1 MGTTFTRNRNNREDS
16 GDASSQSAYR
26 YPPKTGSYFGTH
38 FIMGGER
45 FESPQPGEYLFG
57 DSEEL
62 NFLGNKPVPFPYPVP
77 TGNDP
82 TKTLKSLV
90 YIRKDSLRLVKSPQ
104 GDKMNLDENS
114 DTISHPYNVEFIID
128 SDVRCAV
135 RIHYFAAEEVIN
147 GQVVYHPRDSSLSSE
162 TYHYKRGAGQN
173 FAQPS
178 HTIDP
183 SKFSDE
189 EWQYSFDKDVYPI
202 AIHCLVEEE
211 EHAGHAH
218 ITYAVIEKN
227 SEGTYTIKPLKQKQ
241 VVDGLC
247 YLLQEIYGI
256 ENKNME
262 RIKDVDPDDEV
273 EDSGAECV
281 ICMSDMRDTL
291 ILPCRHL
298 CLCSSCADSLRYQAS
313 MCPICRV
320 KFRAL
325 LQIRAM
331 RKKIVP
337 TSTNSPQSD
346 TEENPVNQEGV
357 PQGYEAISLIEALNG
372 QVVPPISSEGVHLQI
387 SGPLTVFCVEKKGQK
402 ETKVM
407 VSGPIEYQKEMD
419 TDKESSK
426 GTLEKKKDKDKVGGL
441 KKNVG
446 DTTDVTSTEATSD
459 ATPDEVVPRPI
470 VKELVPSPLKSTIV
484 TVRCSPDGSITT
496 ETKISPVR
504 ETDIIPPQINK
515 KLHERNYKTNVNLTR
530 MTCGLSTGDMA
541 DDEREDSSE
550 PEPDYDDRDSD
561 DMAITPT
568 TSNPDL
574 YSGVSASVSFLE
586 LPPAYNMYESDGSVK
601 NLDFSPHE
609 VSSLTDVHNSGTEG
623 SSFGSNTSDQAL
635 LATEDQKR
643 ASSEMKSG
651 EEDDEPIV

>member
-1 MGTTFTRNRNNREDS
+1 MGNTFTRNRNNREDS
-16 GDASSQSAYR
+16 GDASSQNAYR

-77 TGNDP
+77 SGNDP

-90 YIRKDSLRLVKSPQ
+90 YIRKDSLRLVKAPMT
-104 GDKMNLDENS
+104 DKMPLEGCTGN
-114 DTISHPYNVEFIID
+114 PYNVEFIID
-128 SDVRCAV
+128 TDVRCAV
-135 RIHYFAAEEVIN
+135 RIHYFAEEDVIN
-147 GQVVYHPRDSSLSSE
+147 GQVIYRSRSSSE

-173 FAQPS
+173 FNQPS

-183 SKFSDE
+183 SKYADE

-202 AIHCLVEEE
+202 AIHCVVEEE

-218 ITYAVIEKN
+218 ITYAVLEK
-227 SEGTYTIKPLKQKQ
+227 SAEGSYTMKPLKQKQ

-331 RKKIVP
+331 RKKVVP

-372 QVVPPISSEGVHLQI
+372 QVVPPISNEGVHLQI
-387 SGPLTVFCVEKKGQK
+387 SSPLTVGLYCVEKKGQK
-402 ETKVM
+402 ETKVL

-426 GTLEKKKDKDKVGGL
+426 GTLEKKKDKDKV
-441 KKNVG
+441 V

-470 VKELVPSPLKSTIV
+470 IKEIVPSPLKSTVV
-484 TVRCSPDGSITT
+484 TVRCSPDGSIKT

-504 ETDIIPPQINK
+504 EAELIPPQITRT
-515 KLHERNYKTNVNLTR
+515 LHDRSYKTNINLTR
-530 MTCGLSTGDMA
+530 LTCGLSTGDMA

-561 DMAITPT
+561 DLAITPT
-568 TSNPDL
+568 TSNQDL
-574 YSGVSASVSFLE
+574 YSGISASVSFSE
-586 LPPAYNMYESDGSVK
+586 LPPASLQYESDCSVK
-601 NLDFSPHE
+601 YNSHD
-609 VSSLTDVHNSGTEG
+609 VSSLTDTHHSGTDG
-623 SSFGSNTSDQAL
+623 SSFGSNSSGHAL
-635 LATEDQKR
+635 LSPDEQKH
-643 ASSEMKSG
+643 ASDDIKSG
-651 EEDDEPIV
+651 EEDEEVHE

>member
-1 MGTTFTRNRNNREDS
+1 MGATLGRNRGGGEES

-26 YPPKTGSYFGTH
+26 YPPKTGSYFASH

-62 NFLGNKPVPFPYPVP
+62 NFLGSKPVPFPYPVP

-90 YIRKDSLRLVKSPQ
+90 YIRKDSLRLVKASSAN
-104 GDKMNLDENS
+104 KVALDGGVDVSGN
-114 DTISHPYNVEFIID
+114 PYNVEFIFD
-128 SDVRCAV
+128 SDVRCA
-135 RIHYFAAEEVIN
+135 IKIYYFAAEEFA
-147 GQVVYHPRDSSLSSE
+147 GGHVVYHPRDTSMSSE

-173 FAQPS
+173 FSQPS
-178 HTIDP
+178 HTVDP
-183 SKFSDE
+183 SKFPDE

-202 AIHCLVEEE
+202 AIHCTVEEE

-218 ITYAVIEKN
+218 ITYAVIEK
-227 SEGTYTIKPLKQKQ
+227 SQEGSYTVKPLKQKQ

-256 ENKNME
+256 ENKSME
-262 RIKDVDPDDEV
+262 RMKDVDPDDEV

-331 RKKIVP
+331 RKKVVP
-337 TSTNSPQSD
+337 NTTNSPQSD

-387 SGPLTVFCVEKKGQK
+387 SSPLTVFCLEKKGQK
-402 ETKVM
+402 ETKVT

-419 TDKESSK
+419 TDKESNK
-426 GTLEKKKDKDKVGGL
+426 GTLEKKKDKEKV
-441 KKNVG
+441 V
-446 DTTDVTSTEATSD
+446 DTTDVTSTEANSD
-459 ATPDEVVPRPI
+459 ATPDEIVPRHI
-470 VKELVPSPLKSTIV
+470 VKDVVAPTPLKSTVV
-484 TVRCSPDGSITT
+484 TVRCGSDGTMTT
-496 ETKISPVR
+496 ETKISTVR
-504 ETDIIPPQINK
+504 ETELIPAASLNRR
-515 KLHERNYKTNVNLTR
+515 LHERNFKASINLGR

-541 DDEREDSSE
+541 DDEREDSSNQ
-550 PEPDYDDRDSD
+550 SL
-561 DMAITPT
+561 ITMTGIAMIWALQPQPAT
-568 TSNPDL
+568 RICTKRCQHLEVCQNCQ
-574 YSGVSASVSFLE
+574 VFL
-586 LPPAYNMYESDGSVK
+586 
-601 NLDFSPHE
+601 
-609 VSSLTDVHNSGTEG
+609 
-623 SSFGSNTSDQAL
+623 
-635 LATEDQKR
+635 
-643 ASSEMKSG
+643 
-651 EEDDEPIV
+651 

>member
-1 MGTTFTRNRNNREDS
+1 MGATLTRNRNNREENR
-16 GDASSQSAYR
+16 DAASQSAYR

-90 YIRKDSLRLVKSPQ
+90 YIRKDSLRLVKASTA
-104 GDKMNLDENS
+104 DKVAVDGHVES
-114 DTISHPYNVEFIID
+114 TSTSYNIEFILD

-135 RIHYFAAEEVIN
+135 RIHYFASEEIIN

-162 TYHYKRGAGQN
+162 TYHFKRGAGQN
-173 FAQPS
+173 FNQPN
-178 HTIDP
+178 HFIDP
-183 SKFSDE
+183 SKFPDE
-189 EWQYSFDKDVYPI
+189 EWQYHFDKDVYPI
-202 AIHCLVEEE
+202 AIHCMVEEE

-218 ITYAVIEKN
+218 ITYAVVEK
-227 SEGTYTIKPLKQKQ
+227 STEGAYTIKPLKQKQ
-241 VVDGLC
+241 LVDGLC

-262 RIKDVDPDDEV
+262 RVKEVDPDDDI

-298 CLCSSCADSLRYQAS
+298 CLCSNCADSLRYQAS

-331 RKKIVP
+331 RKKIIP
-337 TSTNSPQSD
+337 TSTHSPQSD
-346 TEENPVNQEGV
+346 SEENTVNQEGV

-372 QVVPPISSEGVHLQI
+372 QVVPPMNTEGVHVQI
-387 SGPLTVFCVEKKGQK
+387 SSPLALFTVEKKGQK
-402 ETKVM
+402 EKNL

-426 GTLEKKKDKDKVGGL
+426 GTLEKKKNKDKVGGP
-441 KKNVG
+441 KKNV

-459 ATPDEVVPRPI
+459 ATPDEVVPRHI
-470 VKELVPSPLKSTIV
+470 VKEAVSPLKSTVV
-484 TVRCSPDGSITT
+484 TVRCSADGSITT
-496 ETKISPVR
+496 ETKISPIR
-504 ETDIIPPQINK
+504 ETELIPAANR
-515 KLHERNYKTNVNLTR
+515 KLHEKNFKANINLTQ

-561 DMAITPT
+561 DLANTPT
-568 TSNPDL
+568 TSNQEL
-574 YSGVSASVSFLE
+574 YSGVSISVSFTE
-586 LPPAYNMYESDGSVK
+586 LPPALHQYESDSSVK
-601 NLDFSPHE
+601 HLQYSSRE
-609 VSSLTDVHNSGTEG
+609 ASSLTDIHHSGTEE
-623 SSFGSNTSDQAL
+623 SSFGSNSSGQAL
-635 LATEDQKR
+635 LSSEEQKR
-643 ASSEMKSG
+643 SSCEVRST
-651 EEDDEPIV
+651 EEEEYANVL

>member
-1 MGTTFTRNRNNREDS
+1 MGATLVRNRHNREENGDS
-16 GDASSQSAYR
+16 ASQSAYR

-90 YIRKDSLRLVKSPQ
+90 YIRKDSLRLVKASVS
-104 GDKMNLDENS
+104 DKMTVDGYVEGTS
-114 DTISHPYNVEFIID
+114 TPYNVEFILD

-135 RIHYFAAEEVIN
+135 RIHYFASEEIIN

-162 TYHYKRGAGQN
+162 IFHYKRGAGQS
-173 FAQPS
+173 FCQPS
-178 HTIDP
+178 HCIDP
-183 SKFSDE
+183 SKYPDE
-189 EWQYSFDKDVYPI
+189 EWQYHFDKDVYPI
-202 AIHCLVEEE
+202 AIHCAVEEE
-211 EHAGHAH
+211 EHIGHAH
-218 ITYAVIEKN
+218 ITYAVVEK
-227 SEGTYTIKPLKQKQ
+227 SAEGAYTIKPLKQKQ
-241 VVDGLC
+241 MVDGLC

-262 RIKDVDPDDEV
+262 RVKDIDPDDDI

-298 CLCSSCADSLRYQAS
+298 CLCSNCADSLRYQAS

-331 RKKIVP
+331 RKKLVP
-337 TSTNSPQSD
+337 NSHSPQSD
-346 TEENPVNQEGV
+346 VEENTVNQEGV

-372 QVVPPISSEGVHLQI
+372 QVVPPMNTEGVHVQI
-387 SGPLTVFCVEKKGQK
+387 SSPIALFTVEKKGQK
-402 ETKVM
+402 ETKNL

-426 GTLEKKKDKDKVGGL
+426 GTLEKKKEKDKISGL
-441 KKNVG
+441 KKNV

-470 VKELVPSPLKSTIV
+470 KKDVISPLKSTVV
-484 TVRCSPDGSITT
+484 TVRCSADGSMTT
-496 ETKISPVR
+496 ETKISPIR
-504 ETDIIPPQINK
+504 ETELLPATLNRQS
-515 KLHERNYKTNVNLTR
+515 HERNFKMNINLTQ

-561 DMAITPT
+561 DLANTPT
-568 TSNPDL
+568 TSNQDL
-574 YSGVSASVSFLE
+574 YSGVSASVSFSE
-586 LPPAYNMYESDGSVK
+586 LPPAHLQYESDGSVK
-601 NLDFSPHE
+601 HLHFSSRE
-609 VSSLTDVHNSGTEG
+609 ASSLTDIHHSGTEE
-623 SSFGSNTSDQAL
+623 SSFGSNSSGQAL
-635 LATEDQKR
+635 LSSEEQKR
-643 ASSEMKSG
+643 SSCEVRST
-651 EEDDEPIV
+651 EEDEYANV